1 MSVVVGHPDP
11 AMSTPEVLGYA
22 ALCLAGFVGS
32 ALCAG
37 GEMGCYSVNRI
48 RLSLRARAAVL
59 DPGSDEPARILADE
73 LEHAAR
79 LLAVLL
85 VGYNLFSYC
94 LTLGLAALLQAR
106 GYTEWTI
113 ILLTAFLIGPVLF
126 VLIDTLP
133 KELFRAEADTLTFAL
148 ARPVRWLR
156 LLLTFTLVLPATQIA
171 ARVASALLGGGD
183 DSSLPTARE
192 RMNALLKEG
201 ARHGAISESQATL
214 LDRAMA
220 LRDATVRDEM
230 TPWSRVHSLTLDT
243 DPHKALASAAAAGSS
258 RFPVLDSRN
267 HVVGIIKLL
276 DLCLQPDRPL
286 ADLLQPPVF
295 LSPGLSVRAALLQ
308 LSETAS
314 PLAIVMDASKPAGV
328 VTAKD
333 LVEPLTGELAAW

>member
-1 MSVVVGHPDP
+1 MSAAVAQTDLVLTT
-11 AMSTPEVLGYA
+11 SEVLGYF

-48 RLSLRARAAVL
+48 RLSLRARAAVA
-59 DPGSDEPARILADE
+59 DPGSDEPARVLADE
-73 LEHAAR
+73 VEHPAR

-94 LTLGLAALLQAR
+94 LTLGLTALLEAR
-106 GYTEWTI
+106 GYSQWSI
-113 ILLTAFLIGPVLF
+113 ITLTALLIGPSLF
-126 VLIDTLP
+126 VLIDSLP
-133 KELFRAEADTLTFAL
+133 KELFRAEADTLTYAL

-156 LLLTFTLVLPATQIA
+156 LLLTFTLILPATQVA
-171 ARVASALLGGGD
+171 ARLASALLGGGD
-183 DSSLPTARE
+183 DSGLPTARE

-230 TPWSRVHSLTLDT
+230 TPWSRAHRVALDT
-243 DPHKALASAAAAGSS
+243 EPHRALEIAAAAGCS

-267 HVVGIIKLL
+267 QIVGIVELL
-276 DLCLQPDRPL
+276 DLCLQPGRSL
-286 ADLLQPPVF
+286 ADLMQPPVF

-314 PLAIVMDASKPAGV
+314 PLAIVVENGKPLGV